1 MRNDEVLDR
10 ALSGRAPASP
20 AVAELVD
27 LARELETVW
36 AAQPSAKSVRR
47 GLAEALDA
55 FEGDGQVVAFRP
67 RVSRARR
74 FIAGSAVAVAAL
86 VALPGI
92 ARAASDGALPGDI
105 LYPVKLGFE
114 NVRLALADDSVEE
127 AAIQLAF
134 SDERLN
140 EAVLSRILRSPEAE
154 DEALRRYTVAVLAFD
169 SGVDQSRALGLD
181 VAVLV
186 SQADA
191 LLEQQNEVLAALIA
205 SSPDPSVRGIQRAI
219 EAVQKARG
227 HERADHP
234 GRGPDKDAKDKKLK
248 DKKAKHAKGAKPG
261 KGHGK
266 GRSTAGA
273 PPGSTGKAN
282 KDAAGGKGAPG
293 HGPADRKP
301 QVPADAAAA
310 AVSDDDD
317 DDDDGGDGT
326 LGPEDDGDH
335 AAGRGKALKPKA
347 KGPKVGAS
355 WEAIVSDLVGGR
367 T

>member
-1 MRNDEVLDR
+1 MRNDEILDR
-10 ALSGRAPASP
+10 ALAGRAAASP
-20 AVAELVD
+20 AVTELVD

-36 AAQPSAKSVRR
+36 AAQPSAKAVKR

-55 FEGDGQVVAFRP
+55 FQGDGQVVAFRP

-114 NVRLALADDSVEE
+114 NVRLALADDPLEE

-134 SDERLN
+134 SEERLS
-140 EAVLSRILRSPEAE
+140 EAVLSRILTRPDAE
-154 DEALRRYTVAVLAFD
+154 DEALRRYTAAVLVFD
-169 SGVDQSRALGLD
+169 SDVAQARALGLD

-186 SQADA
+186 SQADV

-205 SSPDPSVRGIQRAI
+205 SSPDSSVRGIQQAI
-219 EAVQKARG
+219 AAVQKARG

-234 GRGPDKDAKDKKLK
+234 GRGPDKDAKDKKAK
-248 DKKAKHAKGAKPG
+248 DNKAKHVKGAENAKNKGRGPAKGRPA
-261 KGHGK
+261 
-266 GRSTAGA
+266 A
-273 PPGSTGKAN
+273 PPASAGKAN
-282 KDAAGGKGAPG
+282 VDTEKGAAG
-293 HGPADRKP
+293 HGPSDS
-301 QVPADAAAA
+301 VPANGAPA
-310 AVSDDDD
+310 AVGADEDDQGTLGAE
-317 DDDDGGDGT
+317 DDDGGDQ
-326 LGPEDDGDH
+326 
-335 AAGRGKALKPKA
+335 AAGRGKGLKPRAKA
-347 KGPKVGAS
+347 PKLGTS
-355 WEAIVSDLVGGR
+355 WEAVVSDLVGGR